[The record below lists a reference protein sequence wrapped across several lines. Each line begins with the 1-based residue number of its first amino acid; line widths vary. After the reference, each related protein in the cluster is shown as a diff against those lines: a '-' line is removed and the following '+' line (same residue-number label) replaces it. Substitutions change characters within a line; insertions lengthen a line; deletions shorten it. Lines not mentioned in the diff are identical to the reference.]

1 MTNSTRVPRGID
13 SFNKYIVSTSSY
25 LQEGTPTTH
34 AARLGITEEELKFIL
49 ALLASWTSLY
59 KLYGDKKNSRTTAV
73 IDQLHDN
80 VDQFVDYDK
89 EHHLLDRIASSP
101 NATII
106 DMETFNIRNGALQ
119 RSARSTTSKPITDAV
134 SAILDAVGGG
144 MVSVKCYNTES
155 SRPSIFSDSDC
166 IQFAYAVGSTPP
178 TSVLASGLTQ
188 GLSSKASFT
197 ISTGADNGGKNL
209 YIFFRWYNSRH
220 PELAGPW
227 CAMVTIWLT

>member
-1 MTNSTRVPRGID
+1 MTGSTRTPRGID
-13 SFNKYIVSTSSY
+13 SFNKYIVSVADY
-25 LQEGTPTTH
+25 LQEGAPTTH

-49 ALLASWTSLY
+49 AILASWTLLY

-73 IDQLHDN
+73 IDQLHDKIE
-80 VDQFVDYDK
+80 QFVNYDQ

-101 NATII
+101 NATIV

-119 RSARSTTSKPITDAV
+119 RSARTTTAKPITEAV
-134 SAILDAVGGG
+134 SAILETVGGG
-144 MVSVKCYNTES
+144 MIAVKCYNTES
-155 SRPSIFSDSDC
+155 ARPSIFSDSDC
-166 IQFAYAVGSTPP
+166 VQFAYIVGNTPP
-178 TSVLASGLTQ
+178 ASVLASGLTQ

-227 CAMVTIWLT
+227 CAMITIWLT